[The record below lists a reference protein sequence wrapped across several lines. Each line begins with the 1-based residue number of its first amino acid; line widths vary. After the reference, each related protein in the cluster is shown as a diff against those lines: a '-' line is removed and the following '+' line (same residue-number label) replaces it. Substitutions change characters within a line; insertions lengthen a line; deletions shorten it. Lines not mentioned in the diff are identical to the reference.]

1 MTTLDSLREAL
12 PAYARDLQ
20 LNLGSVLTPSGA
32 PGLSERQI
40 WMVAVA
46 TAIATGN
53 VRFAKALEAL
63 ATPALDAP
71 ALEAAKA
78 AAAIMGMNNI
88 YYRFTHIAEDA
99 EYRTMPAR
107 LRMSVIGNPGIDKAD
122 FELVS
127 LAVSSING
135 CGLCVNAHDAVL
147 KRHGVS
153 REAIQSAVRIAAV
166 IHGVA
171 QVLAYEAAA

>member
-12 PAYARDLQ
+12 PTCARDLQ

-53 VRFAKALEAL
+53 VRFAKAIEGL
-63 ATPALDAP
+63 ATASLDAP

-78 AAAIMGMNNI
+78 AAAIMGVNN
-88 YYRFTHIAEDA
+88 RVTHIAEDA

-147 KRHGVS
+147 KRHGVG